1 MKKYH
6 AVLFDLDGTLVDSQ
20 RGILFCFEKT
30 FSHFGITLNENQL
43 RRYLGPPLRES
54 FAEHLPAEQVEEA
67 VTLYRDWYD
76 QYGIAMSSPFE
87 GAREM
92 LNTLKEHQIITAVAT
107 SKTRTVAQK
116 VLDYFDLSRYFD
128 VIQGA
133 SEDRTLD
140 TKTAVMQAVLA
151 DDALKGCTAV
161 MVGDREHDLTGAKNC
176 GIDVVGCTYGY
187 AQPGELEEGE
197 TVYLAKSPEDLTS
210 WLLDFCFGKG
220 EMER

>member
-20 RGILFCFEKT
+20 QGILFCFQKT
-30 FSHFGITLNENQL
+30 FSHFGVTLTENQL
-43 RRYLGPPLRES
+43 RRYLGPPLRVS

-67 VTLYRDWYD
+67 VALYRDWYD
-76 QYGIAMSSPFE
+76 RYGIAMSSPFK

-92 LNTLKEHQIITAVAT
+92 LQTLQEHQIIMAVAT

-128 VIQGA
+128 IIQGA

-140 TKTAVMQAVLA
+140 TKTAVMQAVLT
-151 DDALKGCTAV
+151 DEALKGCTAV

-176 GIDVVGCTYGY
+176 GIDAVGCTYGY
-187 AQPGELEEGE
+187 AQPGELEAGQ
-197 TVYLAKSPEDLTS
+197 TVYLAKSTAELTD
-210 WLLDFCFGKG
+210 WLVHSCFGKG
-220 EMER
+220 EMKQ